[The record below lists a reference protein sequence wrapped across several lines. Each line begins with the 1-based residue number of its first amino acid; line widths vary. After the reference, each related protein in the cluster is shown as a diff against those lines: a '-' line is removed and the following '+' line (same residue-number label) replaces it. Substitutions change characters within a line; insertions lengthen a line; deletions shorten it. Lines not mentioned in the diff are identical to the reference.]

1 MPLSQN
7 HASEIKLE
15 GPLSSIGAPELK
27 TVLLSLDGA
36 PEYCHNH
43 KKPPQIENTPEV
55 CTAGSRV
62 QWSGGTRGSG
72 GRQVAP
78 GGAGGAQATPGAII
92 SDKTAKLRPQTVV

>member
-7 HASEIKLE
+7 RASEIKFE

-36 PEYCHNH
+36 PEYCHSH

-62 QWSGGTRGSG
+62 VGGYHR
-72 GRQVAP
+72 P
-78 GGAGGAQATPGAII
+78 
-92 SDKTAKLRPQTVV
+92 SDVQYLSKKIQQPKLRNN